1 MQGLPSGF
9 ALTALTNYLTAQGLS
24 AQTIASFGAVIG
36 IPWGLKFVWGPL
48 VDRFQGFAMGR
59 RRPWVLLAQL
69 LAFSA
74 SLSLLFIRDPV
85 AQLSTLIA
93 CFVLHGIFASL
104 QDVSVDAMAITIVP
118 TTERGRVN
126 ALMKAGMVTGQAI
139 GAAGLALV
147 LNQGGFQVA
156 ALVQATVLFF
166 FFVVTVFVREQPH
179 DAWFSLRYVHPADR
193 RTAGLSF
200 PLLLTTLGRALVAPF
215 SLLLFGSIAM
225 VFISERL
232 FQRVYTLALIRQL
245 GWSDTAVSVLSG
257 TYGSLVVLSLALF
270 GGWLA
275 DRVGALR
282 MVGGMALLMALLH
295 LGFSLAAPWW
305 GNPTLAITGL
315 ILRQSVETLFSI
327 AAIPALM
334 RVCRPTVAGS
344 QFAFY
349 MALSNQADVLGIY
362 FSGHLFDRYP
372 VGQIGL
378 GCGFAMLL
386 AALLL
391 YGAYRSAGTFLPVQV
406 D

>member
-1 MQGLPSGF
+1 M
-9 ALTALTNYLTAQGLS
+9 
-24 AQTIASFGAVIG
+24 
-36 IPWGLKFVWGPL
+36 
-48 VDRFQGFAMGR
+48 
-59 RRPWVLLAQL
+59 
-69 LAFSA
+69 
-74 SLSLLFIRDPV
+74 
-85 AQLSTLIA
+85 
-93 CFVLHGIFASL
+93 
-104 QDVSVDAMAITIVP
+104 
-118 TTERGRVN
+118 
-126 ALMKAGMVTGQAI
+126 
-139 GAAGLALV
+139 
-147 LNQGGFQVA
+147 
-156 ALVQATVLFF
+156 
-166 FFVVTVFVREQPH
+166 
-179 DAWFSLRYVHPADR
+179 
-193 RTAGLSF
+193 
-200 PLLLTTLGRALVAPF
+200 
-215 SLLLFGSIAM
+215 
-225 VFISERL
+225 FISERL

-282 MVGGMALLMALLH
+282 MIGGMALLMGFLH

-391 YGAYRSAGTFLPVQV
+391 YGAYRSAGMFPTSSG
-406 D
+406 